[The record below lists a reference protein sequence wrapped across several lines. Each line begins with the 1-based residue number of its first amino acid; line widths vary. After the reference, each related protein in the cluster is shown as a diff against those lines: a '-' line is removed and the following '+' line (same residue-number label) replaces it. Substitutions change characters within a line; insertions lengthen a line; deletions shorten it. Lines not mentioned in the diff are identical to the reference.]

1 MTTEQFYALPMNE
14 RAVLVAKDV
23 IAQVK
28 SGRYKPNTGHY
39 LNLIRGLDSI
49 FSEEYELLNRAKGE
63 GLDVKENFHLIP
75 NGCTACA
82 IGATILSC
90 THLGNK
96 LKFSDLELSITG
108 ISDLDKAPIKE
119 LLVSVFSPEQLLM
132 IETAF
137 EGWRGDSDRYAIN
150 ILGVHLDRNVYRVC
164 DAFYDK
170 YDNSTA
176 RIIAIYQ
183 NIIDN
188 NGVFVP

>member
-23 IAQVK
+23 IAQVE
-28 SGRYKPNTGHY
+28 SGRYSPTKGHY
-39 LNLIRGLDSI
+39 FNLTRG
-49 FSEEYELLNRAKGE
+49 FAYTCREEYTLLEKAEKE

-75 NGCTACA
+75 KGCTACA

-96 LKFSDLELSITG
+96 LKFSDLGLGSASVT
-108 ISDLDKAPIKE
+108 DLDKTSIRE
-119 LLVSVFSPEQLLM
+119 LLASVFSPEQLLM

-137 EGWRGDSDRYAIN
+137 EGYRMDSDRYAIN
-150 ILGVHLDRNVYRVC
+150 VLGVHLERSVYLDC
-164 DAFYDK
+164 DAFYDR
-170 YDNSTA
+170 YDNSTDT
-176 RIIAIYQ
+176 IIAIYQ